1 MNSPGRGDRRHR
13 LAAVSM
19 SFVASGLLCFVS
31 GLVMAVAAPVLV
43 GTASAHG
50 DDAIAELV
58 AFTPAADGGSAQ
70 VTVRLTFQNDG
81 DPVDDATVTISGDDA
96 AGHTLT
102 PATLDAGAQPGL
114 FEGTLALPGPGTWN
128 LRVTSIEPEASLT
141 FTQTVSAAPTTTTQ
155 VAPTD
160 PTAPTEPTVG
170 APNAPSGAIDPDE
183 GAIDPNGGSSPIS
196 TDDGGSSAGWIVVVV
211 AAVVLVAA
219 IVYFSLRLRSDSK
232 LTDEH

>member
-1 MNSPGRGDRRHR
+1 MNCPGRGHRRHR

-19 SFVASGLLCFVS
+19 SFVASSACSFVA

-58 AFTPAADGGSAQ
+58 AFTPAPDGASAQ

-81 DPVDDATVTISGDDA
+81 DPVDEATVTISGDDA

-102 PATLDAGAQPGL
+102 PATLDPGAQPGL

-141 FTQTVSAAPTTTTQ
+141 FTQTVSAAPTSTTLDRADRSDCSDRRRWAHDARAERSTRTI
-155 VAPTD
+155 V
-160 PTAPTEPTVG
+160 
-170 APNAPSGAIDPDE
+170 
-183 GAIDPNGGSSPIS
+183 AIDPNGGRAPIT

-232 LTDEH
+232 LTDDTD